1 MGFSPYEKTN
11 LIKHEGAVTPPFK
24 VQVSRNAKQEY
35 QFEVSAHC
43 ETMADAMFKVTDC
56 IASLEKLYPRSKE

>member
-1 MGFSPYEKTN
+1 MGFSDYKSTN
-11 LIKHEGAVTPPFK
+11 LIRHEGAVTPPFK